1 MSEGKDSYHEQG
13 SATDHNPS
21 LNDKFVSLDGKN
33 ETVYNRETGQK
44 ITDPVNQ
51 GTYNRAD
58 PNSDPIWHFFQD
70 MVPYYRWGN
79 SPDDPTTTWERITG
93 SYKGDVNATKEEA
106 KNFRA
111 QQNEEA
117 RNKSMERYY
126 EHH

>member
-1 MSEGKDSYHEQG
+1 M
-13 SATDHNPS
+13 
-21 LNDKFVSLDGKN
+21 
-33 ETVYNRETGQK
+33 
-44 ITDPVNQ
+44 NQ
-51 GTYNRAD
+51 GTYNRAA
-58 PNSDPIWHFFQD
+58 PNSDPIGHFFQD
-70 MVPYYRWGN
+70 MVPYYMWGN
-79 SPDDPTTTWERITG
+79 SPDDPTSTWERITG